1 MIDSLHLCLPCHIC
15 YQYSFR
21 VDHPVSKYWNHRHE
35 WIVFLCVISSIM
47 CGQRTLH
54 CIERKCH
61 FQLLHRLRSF
71 TWNTICLLA
80 LCHTTSTPPLKL
92 NIMSLIIPYFICSN
106 TNLIWFNVPTSVLEC
121 VSARYRDIRGSYFC
135 VWSGQH
141 GWGWTLHMQGF
152 IGRHSLSWIRN
163 AFHI

>member
-15 YQYSFR
+15 CQYSFR
-21 VDHPVSKYWNHRHE
+21 VDHPVSKYWNRRHE
-35 WIVFLCVISSIM
+35 WIVFLYVISSIM

-80 LCHTTSTPPLKL
+80 LCHTTNTPPLKL
-92 NIMSLIIPYFICSN
+92 NIMPYY
-106 TNLIWFNVPTSVLEC
+106 NVPTSVLKC
-121 VSARYRDIRGSYFC
+121 VSACYRDIRGLYFC

-152 IGRHSLSWIRN
+152 IGRHSSSWICN
-163 AFHI
+163 AFHR